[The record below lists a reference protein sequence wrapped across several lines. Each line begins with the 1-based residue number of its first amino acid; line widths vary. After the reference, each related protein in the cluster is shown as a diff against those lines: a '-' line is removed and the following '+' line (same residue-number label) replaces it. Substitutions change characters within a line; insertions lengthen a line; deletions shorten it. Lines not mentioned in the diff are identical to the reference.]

1 MCLEQVDS
9 IRVIGHLGLPTSNA
23 ARTAAKEPEM
33 EERWISELSARALNW
48 GAWAVVV
55 LSVFGS
61 VI

>member
-1 MCLEQVDS
+1 
-9 IRVIGHLGLPTSNA
+9 
-23 ARTAAKEPEM
+23 M
-33 EERWISELSARALNW
+33 EEPWISELSARALNW